1 MNRREEQALSN
12 AVMNYLAIKGILHY
26 RVRNSGTIIHRPGGG
41 IAYGRDR
48 YAVTQRGTPDILA
61 WDNGKAFAFELKSS
75 KGRVRPEQEEW
86 LSKFRD
92 EGGIGAVVRCLDEVI
107 AIMK

>member
-1 MNRREEQALSN
+1 MSRREEQDLSN

-26 RVRNSGTIIHRPGGG
+26 RVRNTGTIIHKRGGG

-48 YAVTQRGTPDILA
+48 YSTTQRGAPDILA
-61 WDNGKAFAFELKSS
+61 WDNGKAYGFELKSQ
-75 KGRVRPEQEEW
+75 KGRIRPEQEEW

-92 EGGIGAVVRCLDEVI
+92 EGGIGMVIRSLDEVMNI
-107 AIMK
+107 I